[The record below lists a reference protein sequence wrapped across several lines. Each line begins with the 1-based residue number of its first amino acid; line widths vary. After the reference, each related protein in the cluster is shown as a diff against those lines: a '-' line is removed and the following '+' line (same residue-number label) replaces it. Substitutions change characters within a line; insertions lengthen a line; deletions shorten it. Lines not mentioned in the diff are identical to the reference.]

1 MAGAGAG
8 AVAEIMDKGGARV
21 EAKNKFF
28 WHTLIFV
35 ENYRY
40 VRTPKYMAAKTE
52 DPWQC
57 CGSKYFVSISRI
69 LAQFG
74 NGF

>member
-21 EAKNKFF
+21 EAENKVF

-40 VRTPKYMAAKTE
+40 VRTPKYMAAK
-52 DPWQC
+52 
-57 CGSKYFVSISRI
+57 
-69 LAQFG
+69 
-74 NGF
+74 N